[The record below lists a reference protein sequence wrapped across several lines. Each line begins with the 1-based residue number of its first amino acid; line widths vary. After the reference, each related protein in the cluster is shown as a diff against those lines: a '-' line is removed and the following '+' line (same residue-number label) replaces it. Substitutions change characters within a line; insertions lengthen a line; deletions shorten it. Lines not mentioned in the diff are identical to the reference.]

1 MEEAILDTALERIY
15 KNMSFLWTTY
25 GCHLKFFTRAYGMYS
40 EGFLIGLEN
49 DVCKFL
55 FEREIDSPREIIRHH
70 VGKKS
75 SLFRPPNDSYFGK
88 YGWYPLPGLIYW
100 LSGVE
105 SERGDDVDQDLKFIS
120 QHVERHIDKVLELFK
135 HPEEFDSKLEY
146 YRNSFKD
153 RQITVDQIR
162 AERARLQALGQDWS
176 LEAAINSLRGGRK

>member
-1 MEEAILDTALERIY
+1 MEEVILDTALERIY

-25 GCHLKFFTRAYGMYS
+25 DCHLKFFTRAHGRS
-40 EGFLIGLEN
+40 GFIIGLEN
-49 DVCKFL
+49 EVCKFL
-55 FEREIDSPREIIRHH
+55 FEKEASWETIRYY
-70 VGKKS
+70 VGKKDA
-75 SLFRPPNDSYFGK
+75 LFVPPNYSYFGK
-88 YGWYPLPGLIYW
+88 YGWYTLPGLIYW

-105 SERGDDVDQDLKFIS
+105 CEDSKDIDQDLELFS
-120 QHVERHIDKVLELFK
+120 QYLERHIDKLLELFQ

-162 AERARLQALGQDWS
+162 AERARLKALGQDWS